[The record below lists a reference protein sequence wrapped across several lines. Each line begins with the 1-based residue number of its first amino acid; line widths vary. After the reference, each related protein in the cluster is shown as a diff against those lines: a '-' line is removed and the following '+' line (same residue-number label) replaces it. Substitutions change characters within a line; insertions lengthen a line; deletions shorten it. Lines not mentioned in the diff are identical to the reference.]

1 MLHERKEKRQ
11 VAFIDPLFIE
21 RKDEIA
27 RIGVQKIIGI
37 LNPCGNSFQGK
48 NMTKI
53 IVAKKAS
60 KVRLVDF
67 GKDSHGASAG
77 LNARAAD
84 PRRALL
90 LATPIQEVKRS
101 PALVLGLAAPRLC
114 LFAATYA
121 ETRSRFLPFS
131 ATTAW
136 GSG

>member
-1 MLHERKEKRQ
+1 M
-11 VAFIDPLFIE
+11 
-21 RKDEIA
+21 
-27 RIGVQKIIGI
+27 QKIIGI

-48 NMTKI
+48 NVTKI

-60 KVRLVDF
+60 KVRLVDV
-67 GKDSHGASAG
+67 GIDSHGASAG

-90 LATPIQEVKRS
+90 LATPMQEIKRS
-101 PALVLGLAAPRLC
+101 PAIALGLAAPRLC

-121 ETRSRFLPFS
+121 ETRSRFLPVS

-136 GSG
+136 ASGWITPQDTISLTASSGLIGSSMTSRDGRKK